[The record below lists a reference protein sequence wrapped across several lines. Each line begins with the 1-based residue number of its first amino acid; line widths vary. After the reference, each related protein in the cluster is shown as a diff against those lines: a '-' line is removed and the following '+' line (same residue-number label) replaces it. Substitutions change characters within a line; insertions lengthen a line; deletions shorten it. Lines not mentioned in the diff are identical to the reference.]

1 MRHCLQIR
9 FKSRFIAL
17 PGLCAFAL
25 PALCVLTLVFALP
38 PISFAQSDQIQR
50 LPSVRQKRVYSL
62 LDQIQNAWSEGDMAA
77 IKACNAAIAEFPQIG
92 QFYLRRGNAYES
104 NGDDKRALADYHHA
118 RQCDNRLA
126 SDAAQRASS
135 VYCKQKKFGLALKE
149 LDTLPLNTFGV
160 RGDVDARIAVYLQM
174 GDRGTAELLFRKY
187 RDQLVARG
195 TCPDNWQTRYP
206 AFADLKF
213 EEPKPNTTY
222 SSEALTLLKRLS
234 EFEKMPEK
242 NELETVLGVKLAKGK
257 SSTGN
262 YGLVGEGSFFKAFVD
277 QRTKQI
283 YFTLVN
289 DVSFLAANELLKNLN
304 YQGQASSEMSFY
316 LIRNSPS
323 DPKMITLDFAG
334 PYKGLSAATFS
345 WNVAPDTGADFL
357 AGVQNAKD
365 SPLLMEMLKK
375 LDGAP
380 MPISKNQFESITKCK
395 LKQST
400 GIYPAH
406 FSGVTETVSVWR
418 TGTGFGSQRSWS
430 VNYTPN
436 GAYLNDSRLYV
447 APGAEQITKHGLDE
461 LFGPGVELKS
471 DETSYAWR
479 LDSRTVSYK
488 RPYGSITATF
498 PNNITKE
505 QPANHLYF
513 WWKGKSPCATLE
525 EFETRRTTAVLCD
538 EAVRATS
545 RNEFNRA
552 LYLLRL
558 AYNRGG
564 LSQFSGNE
572 KYDLWNRIRA
582 TYGDIYEK
590 KGDSARAAY
599 LRNITCQKMNVA
611 LIDLESTGSDFPT
624 LKESEAIPWRISH
637 AAEGREYILQ
647 GDRERTEIFRS
658 SPNFK
663 RCAELF
669 GPMTDGVDLFVKS
682 VPADLCDS
690 EYFGPGYYD

>member
-1 MRHCLQIR
+1 MRHSLQIR

-17 PGLCAFAL
+17 PALCVLLL
-25 PALCVLTLVFALP
+25 PALCVLTLMFP
-38 PISFAQSDQIQR
+38 PTSFAQSDQIQR
-50 LPSVRQKRVYSL
+50 LPTVRQQRVYSL
-62 LDQIQNAWSEGDMAA
+62 LDQIQNAWSEGDAAA
-77 IKACNAAIAEFPQIG
+77 IKACNAAIAEFPYIG
-92 QFYLRRGNAYES
+92 QFYLRRGDAYAS
-104 NGDDKRALADYHHA
+104 KGDDNKALADYQHA
-118 RQCDNRLA
+118 RNCDKMCA
-126 SDAAQRASS
+126 SNAAQYSCNI
-135 VYCKQKKFGLALKE
+135 YCKQKKFNLALKE
-149 LDTLPLNTFGV
+149 LDSLPVNAFGE
-160 RGDVDARIAVYLQM
+160 RGDPEARVSVYLRM
-174 GDRGTAELLFRKY
+174 GDKATAESLFRKY
-187 RDQLVARG
+187 REQLVARG
-195 TCPDNWQTRYP
+195 SWSEQILQRFP

-213 EEPKPNTTY
+213 EEPKPNTTR
-222 SSEALTLLKRLS
+222 SSEALTMLKQLS
-234 EFEKMPEK
+234 AFERMPEK
-242 NELETVLGVKLAKGK
+242 RELETALGVKLAAGK
-257 SSTGN
+257 SSTGTA
-262 YGLVGEGSFFKAFVD
+262 GLVGEGNFFKTFVD

-316 LIRNSPS
+316 SIRKSPS

-375 LDGAP
+375 LDAAT
-380 MPISKNQFESITKCK
+380 MPIAKNQFESITKCK

-400 GIYPAH
+400 GIYPAY
-406 FSGVTETVSVWR
+406 FSGMTETVSVWR
-418 TGTGFGSQRSWS
+418 ADTGFGSQRSWS

-436 GAYLNDSRLYV
+436 GAYLNDSRFFV
-447 APGAEQITKHGLDE
+447 APGAEKITKHGLDE

-479 LDSRTVSYK
+479 LDSRSVSYK

-498 PNNITKE
+498 SNNITKE
-505 QPANHLYF
+505 QPATHLVF
-513 WWKGKSPCATLE
+513 WCKEKSPCATLE
-525 EFETRRTTAVLCD
+525 EFETRRTAAILCD

-545 RNEFNRA
+545 KNEFNRA

-558 AYNRGG
+558 AYNRGA
-564 LSQFSGNE
+564 LSEHSGSE
-572 KYDLWNRIRA
+572 KYDLWKRIRA
-582 TYGDIYEK
+582 AYGDIYEK

-599 LRNITCQKMNVA
+599 LRNITCQKMNVV
-611 LIDLESTGSDFPT
+611 LLELESNGSDFPT
-624 LKESEAIPWRISH
+624 LKESEAIPWRIMHFPTSLT
-637 AAEGREYILQ
+637 YTLQ
-647 GDRERTEIFRS
+647 GDKEHFEIFRS

-669 GPMTDGVDLFVKS
+669 GPMNDGVDLFVKS